1 MPEIPVTTEELYRLY
16 NEGYSLT
23 GLAAKYGVTKQA
35 IYDRFNRSG
44 LPRRPRGSNK
54 FLLNDHLDADEFER
68 MYVHQGLGQRQIARI
83 MDMPVTRLRAIV
95 KKDPRMRKMRLG
107 CAAIPELNTLKVG
120 ESFLVPRAER
130 KGANFTRYYLLARRI
145 GIRVSI
151 RTENQFLIRITRVA

>member
-1 MPEIPVTTEELYRLY
+1 VPEIPVTTEELYRLY

-54 FLLNDHLDADEFER
+54 FSLNEDLNADEFER

-130 KGANFTRYYLLARRI
+130 KGANFARYYLLARRI
-145 GIRVSI
+145 GIRVSMQ
-151 RTENQFLIRITRVA
+151 TENESQMRVTRIA